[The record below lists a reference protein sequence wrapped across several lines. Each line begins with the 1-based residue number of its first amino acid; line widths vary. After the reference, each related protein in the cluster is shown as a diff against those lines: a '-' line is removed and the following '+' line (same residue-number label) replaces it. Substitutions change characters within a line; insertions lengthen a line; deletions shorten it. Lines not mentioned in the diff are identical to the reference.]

1 MSSGSNGGEGRDSR
15 QDGEETVPGGP
26 SPDEFE
32 RRRQD
37 ISRRKTRAKAAQ
49 TGVLVIA
56 GIGFGVAALWGGL
69 HLLFS
74 SGEKSTA
81 GASVGQAPNVYQAP
95 GAPNLP
101 PATKDAFRV
110 SNEESYR
117 KAERAGDTHVGYP
130 VYEPAPP
137 PEPPKP
143 VQVTTP
149 VPAPQPVQVP
159 KATEQ
164 VIDDNY
170 RKALADAIKESFKK
184 TEIAMADRPPN
195 MVASAAGTG
204 STGRNGGYQRV
215 MTTESP
221 VVAGAASSPLTGSP
235 FDGPGVPVGNGGAI
249 SGTNGNGAVLAM
261 PHQAY
266 GVTQVAA
273 DSDAPQEV
281 AVEILGGPFVGG
293 VVHGQPTFKQ
303 KSASVAISRLVWNG
317 GEYNVKGFLINKE
330 TMSPSLEVDVDNH
343 YAERIILPAI
353 AGALGV
359 AGKVMSQ
366 PVTTLTQ
373 YGAGLGAGAV
383 MTQTEPST
391 GRQIAGGALDG
402 GASTAAGV
410 LKQEAGEIRPTVRV
424 AAQQAVVVQ
433 FTSVVRTGDVRK

>member
-1 MSSGSNGGEGRDSR
+1 MSSGSSDGDGPDQQR
-15 QDGEETVPGGP
+15 DGEAVSSGP
-26 SPDEFE
+26 NTDEFE
-32 RRRQD
+32 RRRLD
-37 ISRRKTRAKAAQ
+37 IARRKGRAKAAK
-49 TGVLVIA
+49 TGGIVVLAIVS
-56 GIGFGVAALWGGL
+56 GVVVLWGGL
-69 HLLFS
+69 SFLL
-74 SGEKSTA
+74 SGEEKVTA
-81 GASVGQAPNVYQAP
+81 GASVGQAPNVYQPP

-101 PATKDAFRV
+101 PATKNAYRDANEQSFR
-110 SNEESYR
+110 R
-117 KAERAGDTHVGYP
+117 AERAGDTHVGYP

-143 VQVTTP
+143 VQVPTP
-149 VPAPQPVQVP
+149 VQLPQPVQAP
-159 KATEQ
+159 KAAEVVDAQ
-164 VIDDNY
+164 YEADL
-170 RKALADAIKESFKK
+170 KAAIKAAYVKMDA
-184 TEIAMADRPPN
+184 AMADKPPG
-195 MVASAAGTG
+195 MVASSAGSNG
-204 STGRNGGYQRV
+204 GRGGYQLV
-215 MTTESP
+215 TQADNP
-221 VVAGAASSPLTGSP
+221 VATGVPSAPLSGRA
-235 FDGPGVPVGNGGAI
+235 FDGPAAPAGSAAAFSGR
-249 SGTNGNGAVLAM
+249 SGTGAVLAM

-303 KSASVAISRLVWNG
+303 KSASVAIDRLVWNG
-317 GEYNVKGFLINKE
+317 GEYSVKGFLINQD
-330 TMSPSLEVDVDNH
+330 TMSPSLDVEVDNH

-373 YGAGLGAGAV
+373 YGAGFGAGTV

-424 AAQQAVVVQ
+424 AAQQAVVIQ
-433 FTSVVRTGDVRK
+433 FTSVVRTGDVRR